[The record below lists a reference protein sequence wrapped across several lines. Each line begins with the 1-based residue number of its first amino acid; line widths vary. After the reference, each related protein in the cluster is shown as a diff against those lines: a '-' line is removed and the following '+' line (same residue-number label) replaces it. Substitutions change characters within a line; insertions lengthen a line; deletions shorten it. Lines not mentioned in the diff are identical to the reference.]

1 MASLKEM
8 CERLHIDWSESKMK
22 KTLEAMPQVEKIK
35 VKNRVFYR
43 MKSNPSNDLFSHV
56 EE

>member
-43 MKSNPSNDLFSHV
+43 MKGNPSNDLFSHV